1 MSRRVRILV
10 IVGGLVVLAAV
21 VAAIGFAFTRGDDS
35 HKPRYP
41 GRIAVRAGCGLRH
54 MFFDGSDQK
63 LMCLQDVFDTVSVSR
78 NGDGLAWDTKSGNV
92 IMVSG
97 ADGTSPVNAP
107 VPPGSNAAPS
117 LSPDAKKIA
126 FLHSPENDGK
136 YDIWVGSTT
145 ASDAE
150 QETNTRNISDVAWSP
165 TGDWLAYVHDWS
177 EDTLEGQI
185 SLVRPNGDDA
195 RKLVPGDAP
204 DWSPDG
210 KQLVY
215 VHNGS
220 IWTVNADGT
229 DAHQLVP
236 NGHSPAWSR
245 DGQMIAFMRAEKC
258 ARNICPER
266 AYLAFANGT
275 DPHPVGPTYPSE
287 RQVVWLPDP
296 FE

>member
-1 MSRRVRILV
+1 MSRRARILV
-10 IVGGLVVLAAV
+10 IVAGLIVLAAL
-21 VAAIGFAFTRGDDS
+21 VAALGFAFTRGGGS

-41 GRIAVRAGCGLRH
+41 GRIAVREGCGLRH
-54 MFFDGSDQK
+54 MFFDASDQK

-78 NGDGLAWDTKSGNV
+78 NGEKLAWDTKNGSV
-92 IMVSG
+92 LMVSG
-97 ADGTSPVNAP
+97 VDGTSPINAP
-107 VPPGSNAAPS
+107 VPLGSNAAPS

-126 FLHSPENDGK
+126 FLHSPRNDGK

-145 ASDAE
+145 VSDAE
-150 QETNTRNISDVAWSP
+150 QETNTRNVSDVVWSP
-165 TGDWLAYVHDWS
+165 TGDWLAYVRDWS

-185 SLVRPNGDDA
+185 SLIHPNGDDA
-195 RKLVPGDAP
+195 RTLVPGDAP

-215 VHNGS
+215 VHNRS

-258 ARNICPER
+258 ARSICPER
-266 AYLAFANGT
+266 AYLVFANGT

-287 RQVVWLPDP
+287 RLVVWLPDP

>member
-1 MSRRVRILV
+1 MSRRTRILV
-10 IVGGLVVLAAV
+10 IVAGLVVLAAV
-21 VAAIGFAFTRGDDS
+21 VAALGFAFTRGGGS
-35 HKPRYP
+35 HEPRYP
-41 GRIAVRAGCGLRH
+41 GRVAVRAGCGLRH

-63 LMCLQDVFDTVSVSR
+63 LMCLRDVFDTVSVSR
-78 NGDGLAWDTKSGNV
+78 NGDKLAWDTKNGNV
-92 IMVSG
+92 LTVSG

-126 FLHSPENDGK
+126 FLHSPRNDGK

-145 ASDAE
+145 VSDAE
-150 QETNTRNISDVAWSP
+150 QETNTRNVSDVAWSP
-165 TGDWLAYVHDWS
+165 TGDWLAYVQNWS

-195 RKLVPGDAP
+195 RTLVPGDAP

-229 DAHQLVP
+229 DAHQLIP

-258 ARNICPER
+258 ARNICPEH

-275 DPHPVGPTYPSE
+275 DPHPVGPRYLSE
-287 RQVVWLPDP
+287 RVVVWLPDP

>member
-1 MSRRVRILV
+1 MNRRVRLLAITA
-10 IVGGLVVLAAV
+10 GLVVLAAAV
-21 VAAIGFAFTRGDDS
+21 LGFAFTRDDGP

-54 MFFDGSDQK
+54 MFFDASDQK
-63 LMCLQDVFDTVSVSR
+63 MMCLQDVFDTVSVSR
-78 NGDGLAWDTKSGNV
+78 NGDKLAWDTKNGSA

-97 ADGTSPVNAP
+97 VDGANPVSAQL
-107 VPPGSNAAPS
+107 PPGSNAAPS
-117 LSPDAKKIA
+117 LSPDGTKIA
-126 FLHSPENDGK
+126 FLHSARDDGR
-136 YDIWVGSTT
+136 YDIWVTSTT
-145 ASDAE
+145 ASNAE
-150 QETNTRNISDVAWSP
+150 QETNTRKVSHIVWSP
-165 TGDWLAYVHDWS
+165 TGDWLAYVQNWS
-177 EDTLEGQI
+177 DETLEGQI

-195 RKLVPGDAP
+195 HTVVPGDAP

-210 KQLVY
+210 KQLIY

-220 IWTVNADGT
+220 IWTVNADGS
-229 DAHQLVP
+229 DAHQLIP

-245 DGQMIAFMRAEKC
+245 DGQLIAFMRAEKC
-258 ARNICPER
+258 AQRICPER

-275 DPHPVGPTYPSE
+275 DPHPVGPRYPSE

>member
-1 MSRRVRILV
+1 MSRRVRLLA
-10 IVGGLVVLAAV
+10 IVAGLVVLAAV
-21 VAAIGFAFTRGDDS
+21 VAVLGFAFTRDDGP

-54 MFFDGSDQK
+54 MFFDASDQK
-63 LMCLQDVFDTVSVSR
+63 MLCLQDVFDTVSVSR
-78 NGDGLAWDTKSGNV
+78 NGDKLAWDTKNGSA

-97 ADGTSPVNAP
+97 VDGANPVGAQL
-107 VPPGSNAAPS
+107 PPGSNAAPS
-117 LSPDAKKIA
+117 LSPDGKKIA
-126 FLHSPENDGK
+126 FLHSPKNDGK

-145 ASDAE
+145 VSDAE
-150 QETNTRNISDVAWSP
+150 QETTTRNVSDVVWSP
-165 TGDWLAYVHDWS
+165 TGDWLAYVQNWS
-177 EDTLEGQI
+177 DETLEGQI
-185 SLVRPNGDDA
+185 SLVRPNGDDPHT
-195 RKLVPGDAP
+195 LVPGDAP

-210 KQLVY
+210 KKLVY

-220 IWTVNADGT
+220 IWTVDADGT
-229 DAHQLVP
+229 APQRLIP

-245 DGQMIAFMRAEKC
+245 DGQMIAFMRGEKC
-258 ARNICPER
+258 ARRICPEH

-275 DPHPVGPTYPSE
+275 DPHPVGPRYPSE

>member
-1 MSRRVRILV
+1 MSRRARILV
-10 IVGGLVVLAAV
+10 IVAGLVVLAAV
-21 VAAIGFAFTRGDDS
+21 VAALGFAFTRGGGS

-41 GRIAVRAGCGLRH
+41 GRVAVRDGCGLRH
-54 MFFDGSDQK
+54 MFFDASDQK
-63 LMCLQDVFDTVSVSR
+63 LMCLRDVFDTVSVSR
-78 NGDGLAWDTKSGNV
+78 NGEKLAWDTKNGSVLTFSGV
-92 IMVSG
+92 
-97 ADGTSPVNAP
+97 DGTSPINAP

-126 FLHSPENDGK
+126 FLHSPRNDGK

-145 ASDAE
+145 VSDAE
-150 QETNTRNISDVAWSP
+150 QETNTRNVSDVVWSP
-165 TGDWLAYVHDWS
+165 TGDWLAYVQNWS

-195 RKLVPGDAP
+195 RTLVPGDAP

-229 DAHQLVP
+229 DGHQLIP

-258 ARNICPER
+258 ARNICPEH

-275 DPHPVGPTYPSE
+275 DPHPVGPRYLSE
-287 RQVVWLPDP
+287 RVVVWLPDP